1 MGANAFVDNETRD
14 LLNTFDSLEKLLE
27 NENNSINN
35 KNNTTMIKEDKQ
47 LILMPKYNIG
57 DVVKVIFSDGSERIA
72 VIDKVKT
79 FTTKDE
85 TDIIYESDYLTTADY
100 ETDGFMN
107 VDIYEN
113 PVSGTNLPFVKC
125 KCKVIEI

>member
-1 MGANAFVDNETRD
+1 MGANVFINNETED
-14 LLNTFDSLEKLLE
+14 LLNTFVDLEKILQKE
-27 NENNSINN
+27 TERRI
-35 KNNTTMIKEDKQ
+35 KNNTTMIKEDEQ
-47 LILMPKYNIG
+47 LILMPKYKIG

-85 TDIIYESDYLTTADY
+85 TDIIYESDYITTEDY
-100 ETDGFMN
+100 ETGGFMN
-107 VDIYEN
+107 VNIYEN
-113 PVSGTNLPFVKC
+113 PVNGTNLPFVKC